1 MQTKNDVVNII
12 KILPFFSE
20 FGSGD
25 IGELSSF
32 MSLRQVP
39 AETELFRAGDVG
51 DFLFFLIEG
60 EVEVVV
66 EKHDGSREVIAKL
79 GPGAS
84 VGEMAMIDEYER
96 SATVRAAT
104 DLEILILTKSR
115 FDSII
120 EEHPHIG
127 VRVLRGLAKN
137 ISLRLRTSQG
147 RLRNI
152 I

>member
-20 FGSGD
+20 FGGGD
-25 IGELSSF
+25 IGELASF

-66 EKHDGSREVIAKL
+66 AIPALWFLAASDGY
-79 GPGAS
+79 G
-84 VGEMAMIDEYER
+84 
-96 SATVRAAT
+96 
-104 DLEILILTKSR
+104 
-115 FDSII
+115 
-120 EEHPHIG
+120 
-127 VRVLRGLAKN
+127 
-137 ISLRLRTSQG
+137 LRLRRSPLSWSSGLCRVIGPAFRG
-147 RLRNI
+147 RVERR
-152 I
+152 

>member
-1 MQTKNDVVNII
+1 
-12 KILPFFSE
+12 
-20 FGSGD
+20 
-25 IGELSSF
+25 
-32 MSLRQVP
+32 
-39 AETELFRAGDVG
+39 
-51 DFLFFLIEG
+51 
-60 EVEVVV
+60 
-66 EKHDGSREVIAKL
+66 
-79 GPGAS
+79 
-84 VGEMAMIDEYER
+84 MAMIDEYER